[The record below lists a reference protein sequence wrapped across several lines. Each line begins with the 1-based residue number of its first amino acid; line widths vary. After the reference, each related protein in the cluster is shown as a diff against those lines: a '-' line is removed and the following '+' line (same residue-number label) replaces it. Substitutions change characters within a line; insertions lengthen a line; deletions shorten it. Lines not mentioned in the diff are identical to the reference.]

1 MSSGSSNTNTWLPL
15 AQPKSLIGK
24 QLYDYQLRALS
35 WMRHVERTAAKGYVF
50 RPQLGHVP
58 KLTDM
63 GMEALDLTD
72 RLLSRGGILADQ
84 MGLGMLQLQDQESC
98 LRAISS
104 SSHQQRYLLL
114 LTCVVLRVGKTLTT
128 ISLILAHPKPK
139 HTIPA
144 QCCLDDRCLSSLP

>member
-63 GMEALDLTD
+63 GMEARDLTD
-72 RLLSRGGILADQ
+72 RLRSRGGILADQ
-84 MGLGMLQLQDQESC
+84 MGLGMFNSKTKSLVYEQYHHRRTNKD
-98 LRAISS
+98 ISS
-104 SSHQQRYLLL
+104 S
-114 LTCVVLRVGKTLTT
+114 
-128 ISLILAHPKPK
+128 
-139 HTIPA
+139 
-144 QCCLDDRCLSSLP
+144 